1 MLPIKI
7 LKLRLARIAKGE
19 GHLSTQDKLM
29 LVSMESPD
37 LSANFFL
44 RLFKVSLPKQWKF
57 QHETDEELLYISQL
71 IQLIE
76 NEFIPSYE
84 SHARKYAWYE
94 QCLMYKLNFLVPQP
108 TQQQINTYL
117 RQLDRCLDQQP
128 KIDLL
133 HYLQEK
139 YPSAKITHRLDMAT
153 SGILMFAKH
162 RDAEVA
168 ISKMFQARTVTK
180 NYIALVQGKLEGEG
194 RVDVPLITDW
204 ENRPRQMV
212 HFELGKSAKTLYKA
226 LEYNAEED
234 ITRVLLTPITGRSH
248 QLRVHMM
255 HIGHPI
261 TGDKIYHPEPDL
273 SLLNRMALHASYLA
287 FKQPLSGK
295 EVEIKGNVP
304 F

>member
-1 MLPIKI
+1 MPLDDKFVYMPPQ
-7 LKLRLARIAKGE
+7 E
-19 GHLSTQDKLM
+19 PLSIVYEDDD
-29 LVSMESPD
+29 LVVIEKP
-37 LSANFFL
+37 A
-44 RLFKVSLPKQWKF
+44 
-57 QHETDEELLYISQL
+57 ELLS
-71 IQLIE
+71 
-76 NEFIPSYE
+76 
-84 SHARKYAWYE
+84 
-94 QCLMYKLNFLVPQP
+94 VPGRLP
-108 TQQQINTYL
+108 EHHDSAYL
-117 RQLDRCLDQQP
+117 RVL
-128 KIDLL
+128 
-133 HYLQEK
+133 EK
-139 YPSAKITHRLDMAT
+139 YPNAKITHRLDMAT

-180 NYIALVQGKLEGEG
+180 NYIALVQGKLDGEG
-194 RVDVPLITDW
+194 SIEVPLITDW

-273 SLLNRMALHASYLA
+273 SSLNRMALHASYLA